1 MIEKEWIK
9 ISKSLKN
16 ICSCRSSTSSSKI
29 DQEPS
34 GSSTMG
40 PIFRPI
46 NAVIPIVSQSE
57 HEEMERHKLGSDSYY
72 TILGVG
78 SDCSAEE
85 IRRAYRRLA
94 MVPSEIPFSGKS
106 QIELQIEMPNFGCVA
121 VQRWHP
127 DRWARRRAAPALLSN
142 AKAKFQQ
149 IQQAYSGNF
158 NSLTNPKLLFLL
170 CSWLIIIC
178 FDYGAVLSDQRKRA
192 LYDAGFYNDEDDDD
206 DEHNEVSIFIWVFQN
221 LIFSFDSHCCSE

>member
-1 MIEKEWIK
+1 
-9 ISKSLKN
+9 
-16 ICSCRSSTSSSKI
+16 
-29 DQEPS
+29 
-34 GSSTMG
+34 MG

-106 QIELQIEMPNFGCVA
+106 
-121 VQRWHP
+121 
-127 DRWARRRAAPALLSN
+127 
-142 AKAKFQQ
+142 
-149 IQQAYSGNF
+149 
-158 NSLTNPKLLFLL
+158 
-170 CSWLIIIC
+170 
-178 FDYGAVLSDQRKRA
+178 
-192 LYDAGFYNDEDDDD
+192 
-206 DEHNEVSIFIWVFQN
+206 
-221 LIFSFDSHCCSE
+221 